1 MKLRGLVIGIAV
13 GGFVVAGGVKAC
25 AARTTR
31 HTIEDRMGAIV
42 AKKPKLIPMNLEVL
56 AFAQKWVKENVK

>member
-1 MKLRGLVIGIAV
+1 MQKEKKKTIGRYIIDLTPLLDVITGLPD
-13 GGFVVAGGVKAC
+13 
-25 AARTTR
+25 AAFQN
-31 HTIEDRMGAIV
+31 ALAASF